1 MGLVAYPGHGI
12 CKSLH
17 TLTHT
22 TTRKAIAAARQAEGQ
37 YLVANMKHGDEDAS
51 AVLRAFDQLTTR

>member
-1 MGLVAYPGHGI
+1 MGPVAYPGHGV

-22 TTRKAIAAARQAEGQ
+22 TTRKAIAAARQAESP
-37 YLVANMKHGDEDAS
+37 YLIAKMKHGAEDAC
-51 AVLRAFDQLTTR
+51 AVLKAFDQLKAR